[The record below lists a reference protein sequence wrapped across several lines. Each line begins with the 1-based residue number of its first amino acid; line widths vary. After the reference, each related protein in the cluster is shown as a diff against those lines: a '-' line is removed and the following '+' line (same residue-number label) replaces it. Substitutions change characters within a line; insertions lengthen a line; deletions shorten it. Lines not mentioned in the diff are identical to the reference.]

1 MADSRATVQFL
12 LQTKIDDVCA
22 LHIYMSYMDTC
33 TNSDKDI
40 RSGHFVPF
48 IKWVYDTNS
57 KLDYS
62 VLTKY
67 SNYLQTNGERA
78 NTVNIKISHIRQFL
92 ISAERVGLIKDCV
105 YYAKRGRKPKVSPI
119 AVKNKHKQEEKP
131 KSDESQKKRRGR
143 PRKEEL
149 GFRKTFL
156 YDLFQIDP
164 YFVEDDIK
172 KSFRI
177 LARVFHPDHTEGSQE
192 KFLACQEAYN
202 YLLNSETRLHYAIY
216 TETPRGN
223 KEIKQ
228 FVESIY
234 NRIGGYETLNAI
246 RECE

>member
-1 MADSRATVQFL
+1 MDSRSTVQFL

-22 LHIYMSYMDTC
+22 LHIYMAYMDTC
-33 TNSDKDI
+33 TNSDKDA
-40 RSGHFVPF
+40 RSNHFVTF

-67 SNYLQTNGERA
+67 SNYLLDNGEKA
-78 NTVNIKISHIRQFL
+78 NTTNIKISHIRQFL
-92 ISAERVGLIKDCV
+92 LSAERVGLIKDCV
-105 YYAKRGRKPKVSPI
+105 YYAKRGRKPRVCPI
-119 AVKNKHKQEEKP
+119 AVTRKTKI
-131 KSDESQKKRRGR
+131 ESNQDSIQKKRRGR
-143 PRKEEL
+143 PCKEKE

-164 YFVEDDIK
+164 YFIDDDIK
-172 KSFRI
+172 KSFRV

-202 YLLNSETRLHYAIY
+202 YLLDQKSRIQYAVF

-223 KEIKQ
+223 KEIKV

-234 NRIGGYETLNAI
+234 NRIGGYETLKSI
-246 RECE
+246 RENQG